1 MVSLDQ
7 VISTFSFSIVSKI
20 ESIQKDGKIFLEC
33 LNCFVKSELNDIVH
47 SSLLHEYMRDIIMNA
62 TEDSPVQ
69 SLFIIVMIRKSNQLL
84 QLFSIV

>member
-62 TEDSPVQ
+62 TADSPVQ
-69 SLFIIVMIRKSNQLL
+69 SWD
-84 QLFSIV
+84 